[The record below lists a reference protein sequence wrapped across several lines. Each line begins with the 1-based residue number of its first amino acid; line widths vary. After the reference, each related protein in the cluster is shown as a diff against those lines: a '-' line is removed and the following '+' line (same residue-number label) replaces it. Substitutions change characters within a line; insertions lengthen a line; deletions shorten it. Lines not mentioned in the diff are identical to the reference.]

1 MADYIHHV
9 TLNSGHDRLSYRHE
23 VADDIMPIM
32 QDLLARMLAGGR
44 VPLPVMDGYSL
55 SGAAEGRCLT
65 ATVWSDGEVPLV
77 TIGVAGEPECGAEL
91 WRGLHESTDQP
102 LTTDPAAQSPVPW
115 CAARLEAPAI
125 LHPGALTWLG
135 DFERCLAWAWLERQ

>member
-1 MADYIHHV
+1 MSNYIHHT
-9 TLNSGHDRLSYRHE
+9 TLNTGHDRRSYRHE
-23 VADDIMPIM
+23 VAGEIMPIM
-32 QDLLARMLAGGR
+32 QDLLMRMLAGGQAA
-44 VPLPVMDGYSL
+44 LPVMEGVTV

-65 ATVWSDGEVPLV
+65 ATVWSNRTVPLV

-91 WRGLHESTDQP
+91 WRGLHEYTDQR
-102 LTTDPAAQSPVPW
+102 LTTDPAAQPPLPW